1 MKGSFHRSRRLVSGR
16 QCFGGNWANSGHGGE
31 MLQVADTLP
40 GETDSLSAL
49 ILNSYLSDTGGT
61 FPVSAIAVLTET
73 YSSGFSVVSMGQ
85 PHKACWEER

>member
-1 MKGSFHRSRRLVSGR
+1 MEGRCFRSL
-16 QCFGGNWANSGHGGE
+16 
-31 MLQVADTLP
+31 DTLP